1 MPMDHRRFPFC
12 LDFITHFSTD
22 MEDWVARLRAEGASP
37 QSLTHF
43 PAGSIRRLAQWER
56 QTDIHRS
63 HSLPFYVALA
73 YGNLSLAFI
82 MTQRHA
88 AIRRIETSSN
98 PRSIAEWL
106 PAILSGDA
114 FTTVG
119 ISHLTTSRRHL
130 TAPPVTVVWDGDR
143 GTLHGSI
150 PWVTGAAHA
159 RYLVVG
165 AVDAS
170 DSGQQYLILIETP
183 SEGIQPGP
191 GMQLVALTNSCTD
204 VVELRGAR
212 IDRRDVLHGPS
223 ENVMAASNTGGAGG
237 LQTSALALGLAA
249 SAIDY
254 LAHESSMRPA
264 LSEHAGNL
272 RSQWERL
279 YDAIV
284 DSESSRDANTLRKEA
299 NDLVLAATH
308 ASLSA
313 AKGAG
318 YVEGHPVGRWCQE
331 ALFFLVWSCPQVVAD
346 AHLCT
351 FSGWQS

>member
-1 MPMDHRRFPFC
+1 MDHRHSPFC
-12 LDFITHFSTD
+12 LDFITHFSAD
-22 MEDWVARLRAEGASP
+22 IGDWVAILRAEGASP
-37 QSLTHF
+37 QALAHF
-43 PAGSIRRLAQWER
+43 PGESIRRLAQWEQ
-56 QTDIHRS
+56 QTDVHQA
-63 HSLPFYVALA
+63 HSLPYYVALA
-73 YGNLSLAFI
+73 YANLTLAFI

-88 AIRRIETSSN
+88 AIRRIEASSN
-98 PRSIAEWL
+98 ARSTAEWL
-106 PAILSGDA
+106 PAILSGEA
-114 FTTVG
+114 FATVG

-130 TAPPVTVVWDGDR
+130 AVPPVTVAWDGDR
-143 GTLHGSI
+143 GILHGSI
-150 PWVTGAAHA
+150 PWVTGAVHA
-159 RYLVVG
+159 KYFVVG

-170 DSGQQYLILIETP
+170 DARQQYLILVAP
-183 SEGIQPGP
+183 PLHGVQPGP
-191 GMQLVALTNSCTD
+191 GMQLVALTSSCTD

-254 LAHESSMRPA
+254 LAEESSVRSS
-264 LSEHAGNL
+264 LGDHAGNL
-272 RSQWERL
+272 RRQWEVL
-279 YDAIV
+279 YHALV
-284 DSESSRDANTLRKEA
+284 GSEPARDPNLLRKEA
-299 NDLVLAATH
+299 NDLVLDATH

-331 ALFFLVWSCPQVVAD
+331 ALFFLVWSCPPVVAD

>member
-1 MPMDHRRFPFC
+1 MDHRHSPFC
-12 LDFITHFSTD
+12 LDFITHFSAD
-22 MEDWVARLRAEGASP
+22 MGDWVAILRAEGAS
-37 QSLTHF
+37 THF
-43 PAGSIRRLAQWER
+43 PAELIRRLAWWER
-56 QTDIHRS
+56 QTDVHRS
-63 HSLPFYVALA
+63 HSLPYYVALA

-98 PRSIAEWL
+98 ARSTAEWL

-130 TAPPVTVVWDGDR
+130 AVPPVTVVWDGDR

-150 PWVTGAAHA
+150 PWVTGAAYA

-170 DSGQQYLILIETP
+170 DSGLQYLILIETP
-183 SEGIQPGP
+183 SEGVQPGP
-191 GMQLVALTNSCTD
+191 GMQLVALTSSCTD
-204 VVELRGAR
+204 VVELCGAR

-223 ENVMAASNTGGAGG
+223 ENVMVASNTGGAGG

-254 LAHESSMRPA
+254 LTQESSVRSS
-264 LSEHAGNL
+264 LGDYAGNL
-272 RSQWERL
+272 RRQWEVL
-279 YDAIV
+279 YHALV
-284 DSESSRDANTLRKEA
+284 GSEPARDPNQLRKEA
-299 NDLVLAATH
+299 NDLVLDATH
-308 ASLSA
+308 AALSA